1 MYVCACMKCCVP
13 LGLWVLRGKVKLVP
27 DVARHCSNKVPSVST
42 EDYEKGFDD
51 SYVVLFTLVFQG
63 CELLLRQNANKRPET
78 NTIYLLVKKSAWGYF
93 FFQLLKQPV

>member
-1 MYVCACMKCCVP
+1 MYVCARMKCCVP

-27 DVARHCSNKVPSVST
+27 DVARHCSNEVPSVST

-63 CELLLRQNANKRPET
+63 CELLLRQNANKRTET
-78 NTIYLLVKKSAWGYF
+78 NTIYLLVKKSPWGYF
-93 FFQLLKQPV
+93 FSSF